1 MKNFSVVVPV
11 HNEEKFL
18 PLFLK
23 SVCSQKLLPK
33 EMILVDD
40 NSNDSS
46 KKIMLDFEEKNDFI
60 SVYSHKSSNEHM
72 PGAKVVN
79 AFTFGLTKLTKPYEF
94 ILKLDADLIQTS
106 PNPPCST
113 SFPSSSMIFIS

>member
-46 KKIMLDFEEKNDFI
+46 KKIMLDFFEKNVWSYFQEQTPEMT
-60 SVYSHKSSNEHM
+60 KQ
-72 PGAKVVN
+72 N
-79 AFTFGLTKLTKPYEF
+79 AFGTYVVT
-94 ILKLDADLIQTS
+94 
-106 PNPPCST
+106 
-113 SFPSSSMIFIS
+113 MIPKKIPFWNSNYNTLLGP